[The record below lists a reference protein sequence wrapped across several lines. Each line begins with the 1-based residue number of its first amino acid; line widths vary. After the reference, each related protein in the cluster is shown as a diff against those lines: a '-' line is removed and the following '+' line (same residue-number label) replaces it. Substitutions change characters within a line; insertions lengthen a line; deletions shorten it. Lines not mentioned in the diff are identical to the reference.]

1 MFPTRK
7 SDRYALRAVL
17 ELAKS
22 PLGKPRKSGSIAQAQ
37 AIPPRFLE
45 VILNQLKGSGLVASK
60 RGYQGGYFL
69 LRKPEDVT
77 VGDVLRFLHGTDD
90 FTHQIACRSKKECPF
105 DCDCAFAPLWK
116 KVSDAIFHIYDATTF
131 ADLLTQTDQLMLN
144 KTTSCLKIKG

>member
-17 ELAKS
+17 ELAKL
-22 PLGKPRKSGSIAQAQ
+22 PLGTPCKSGSISKAQ

-45 VILNQLKGSGLVASK
+45 VILNQLKGSGLVDSK

-69 LRKPEDVT
+69 LKKPEDIS
-77 VGDVLRFLHGTDD
+77 VGDVLRFLNGTDD
-90 FTHQIACRSKKECPF
+90 FTHQIACTSKEECPF

-116 KVSDAIFHIYDATTF
+116 RVSDTIFSIYDATTF
-131 ADLLTQTDQLMLN
+131 ADLLKQTNQLMLN
-144 KTTSCLKIKG
+144 NTASCSKTKG

>member
-22 PLGKPRKSGSIAQAQ
+22 PKGTPRKSGSIAQAQ

-45 VILNQLKGSGLVASK
+45 VILNQLKGSGLIASK
-60 RGYQGGYFL
+60 RGYQGGYYL
-69 LRKPEDVT
+69 LKRPENVT
-77 VGDVLRFLHGTDD
+77 VGDVLRFLHNDED
-90 FTHQIACRSKKECPF
+90 ITHQISCTSKNQCPF
-105 DCDCAFAPLWK
+105 DCDCAFVPLWK

-131 ADLLTQTDQLMLN
+131 ADLLTQTDQLL
-144 KTTSCLKIKG
+144 LKNQHRV

>member
-17 ELAKS
+17 ELAKY
-22 PLGKPRKSGSIAQAQ
+22 PIGTPRKSGSISQAQ

-69 LRKPEDVT
+69 LKEPENVS

-90 FTHQIACRSKKECPF
+90 FTHQIACRSQKECPF

-116 KVSDAIFHIYDATTF
+116 KVSDTIFHIYDATTF
-131 ADLLTQTDQLMLN
+131 ADLLKQTDQLMLE
-144 KTTSCLKIKG
+144 KTTSCLKTKG

>member
-22 PLGKPRKSGSIAQAQ
+22 PPGTLRKSGSIAQAQ

-45 VILNQLKGSGLVASK
+45 VILNQLKGSGLVDSK
-60 RGYQGGYFL
+60 RGHQGGYFL
-69 LRKPEDVT
+69 LKKPEDVT
-77 VGDVLRFLHGTDD
+77 VGDILRFLNGTDD
-90 FTHQIACRSKKECPF
+90 FTHQIACTSKEECPF
-105 DCDCAFAPLWK
+105 DCDCAFVPLWK

-131 ADLLTQTDQLMLN
+131 ADLLAQTDHVMPSEQ
-144 KTTSCLKIKG
+144 IRV

>member
-22 PLGKPRKSGSIAQAQ
+22 PQGTPRKSGSIAQAQ

-45 VILNQLKGSGLVASK
+45 VILNQLKGSGLVDSK

-69 LRKPEDVT
+69 LKKPENVT
-77 VGDVLRFLHGTDD
+77 VGDVLRFLHSDED
-90 FTHQIACRSKKECPF
+90 FTHQIACTSKKECPF
-105 DCDCAFAPLWK
+105 DCDCAFVPLWK

-131 ADLLTQTDQLMLN
+131 ADLLAQTNQI
-144 KTTSCLKIKG
+144 TSWKQHRV

>member
-17 ELAKS
+17 EMAKV
-22 PLGKPRKSGSIAQAQ
+22 PLGTPCKSAMIADAQ

-60 RGYQGGYFL
+60 RGYQGGYYL
-69 LRKPEDVT
+69 LKKPENVS
-77 VGDVLRFLHGTDD
+77 VGDVLRFLRGTDD
-90 FTHQIACRSKKECPF
+90 FTHQIACTSKEECPF

-116 KVSDAIFHIYDATTF
+116 NVSDTVFHIYDSTSF
-131 ADLLTQTDQLMLN
+131 ADLLRQTDQPIMN
-144 KTTSCLKIKG
+144 KPTSCFKTKG